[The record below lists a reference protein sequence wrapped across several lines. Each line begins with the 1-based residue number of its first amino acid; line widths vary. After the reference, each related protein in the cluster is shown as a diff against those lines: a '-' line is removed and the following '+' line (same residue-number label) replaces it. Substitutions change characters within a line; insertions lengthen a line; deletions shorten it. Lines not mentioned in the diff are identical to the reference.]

1 MREPSLETPG
11 HRQMQSMLHKR
22 SLASRH
28 EPGENEVDA
37 VVPSM
42 GATISSNSTSSP
54 TVAIVDDDPRI
65 RRLLEDELTELGY
78 GVNSFDNG
86 FSLIEDLSHSHPA
99 LILLDLLMPQ
109 MDGIEC
115 LKRIREN
122 SFTGPVLVFTALSD
136 NEKRQEA
143 QLEGAN
149 DYILKP
155 DLFENLSA
163 ILGEHLTD

>member
-1 MREPSLETPG
+1 
-11 HRQMQSMLHKR
+11 
-22 SLASRH
+22 
-28 EPGENEVDA
+28 
-37 VVPSM
+37 M
-42 GATISSNSTSSP
+42 GTTISSNLKNTA

-65 RRLLEDELTELGY
+65 RRLLEDELAELGY
-78 GVNSFDNG
+78 GVSSFENG
-86 FSLIEDLSHSHPA
+86 FSLIEELSNSHPA

-109 MDGIEC
+109 MDGIDC
-115 LKRIREN
+115 LRRIREMR
-122 SFTGPVLVFTALSD
+122 FAGPVLVFTALSD

-163 ILGEHLTD
+163 ILGKYLTV